1 MKRILIASLW
11 LMFILCGICHA
22 GTTESET
29 VTGPKQKDARSQVRE
44 LQEKFLSDGE
54 MMNLVIALQSD
65 PEIQVILNDPS
76 ALQAVLSMDIN
87 SLNNDPRFRKLID
100 NPRMK
105 EIMQRL
111 NQTGSK

>member
-1 MKRILIASLW
+1 MRRIIIGSLW
-11 LMFILCGICHA
+11 LVFIMCSICNA
-22 GTTESET
+22 ETKESTAIPGQRQE
-29 VTGPKQKDARSQVRE
+29 DARSQVRE
-44 LQEKFLSDGE
+44 LQEKILSDGE
-54 MMNLVIALQSD
+54 IINLVIALQSD
-65 PEIQVILNDPS
+65 PEIQAILNDPS

-111 NQTGSK
+111 NQTDSK